1 MPELQKQ
8 EVVGRAE
15 SRECGDDEEELVEAI
30 GDEPGS
36 AAAASC
42 GRAPS
47 HHRANEPTTIIS
59 E

>member
-8 EVVGRAE
+8 EGVGRAE

-30 GDEPGS
+30 GAEPGC

-42 GRAPS
+42 DLAPS
-47 HHRANEPTTIIS
+47 HQRTNEPTTITL
-59 E
+59 